1 MFADMRTAM
10 PMAAALILYFY
21 FRPGVPEYLLLPFF
35 AVWIFCYYFDLRI
48 TISNLHLLE
57 HERNLVFPILYR
69 KMGKKA
75 APVQFLVETAFI
87 VIIAIIFEHA
97 INVVSISIVSLVF
110 GISHLEAY
118 FSNKFLVK
126 KIGKKYS

>member
-1 MFADMRTAM
+1 
-10 PMAAALILYFY
+10 
-21 FRPGVPEYLLLPFF
+21 
-35 AVWIFCYYFDLRI
+35 
-48 TISNLHLLE
+48 
-57 HERNLVFPILYR
+57 
-69 KMGKKA
+69 MGKKA
-75 APVQFLVETAFI
+75 VPVQFLVETASI
-87 VIIAIIFEHA
+87 VIIAIIFEHT